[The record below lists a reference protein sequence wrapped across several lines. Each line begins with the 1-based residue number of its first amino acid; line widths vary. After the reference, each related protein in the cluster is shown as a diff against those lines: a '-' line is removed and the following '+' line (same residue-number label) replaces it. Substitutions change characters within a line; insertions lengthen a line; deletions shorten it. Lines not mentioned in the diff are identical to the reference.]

1 MVSRKIKAVEESA
14 THQPRHEM
22 LQVADMVAREKGI
35 ERDEVIVAL
44 ELAILKTAKSK
55 YGNEID
61 VRVQIDRQTGNTIIF
76 RVLTV
81 ADPVENPLIEISPED
96 ALKDH
101 GVLDIGEEIFEI
113 LPPIDF
119 GRMAAQSARQ
129 IIIQKVRDAE
139 RSRQYEE
146 YKERVGDIINGTIKR
161 IEFGN
166 VIVDLGKAEAILRRD
181 DVIPRENFR
190 PGDRVRALITELRPD
205 AKGPMITLSR
215 THPHFMAKLF
225 EQEVPEIYEGI
236 IEIRSVARDSGS
248 RAKIAVCTS
257 DSSIDP
263 VGACVG
269 MRGSRVQ
276 AVVNELQG
284 EKIDIILW
292 SENPAT
298 FVVNALAPAEILK
311 VVIDE
316 EMQRVDVIVPD
327 DQLSL
332 AIGRRGQNVR
342 LASQLTGWSID
353 IVNEVDDTNRRNAE
367 NAQKLGLFIEALAVD
382 DMIGQLLVSEGFS
395 NLEEIA
401 YVDVSEFTNIEGFD
415 EEIAVELQSRAR
427 QYLEQKGE
435 SVRNQCKESGMHQEL
450 IDLTGMTLDIL
461 GALLKNN
468 ILTLDD
474 LGELSADEFLEL
486 LPAGCVTVEAANA
499 MIMAARAHWFA
510 DTEK

>member
-1 MVSRKIKAVEESA
+1 MVSRKIKSAEESVV
-14 THQPRHEM
+14 HQPRHEI

-35 ERDEVIVAL
+35 EKDEVIVAL
-44 ELAILKTAKSK
+44 ELAILKTAKAK

-61 VRVQIDRQTGNTIIF
+61 VRVQIDRQTGDTTIY

-81 ADPVENPLIEISPED
+81 VDSMVNPLVEISVEE
-96 ALKDH
+96 ASEKY
-101 GVLDIGEEIFEI
+101 GTSVVGEELFET

-146 YKERVGDIINGTIKR
+146 YKQRVGDIINGTIKR

-236 IEIRSVARDSGS
+236 IEIKSVARDPGS
-248 RAKIAVCTS
+248 RAKIAVYTS

-276 AVVNELQG
+276 AIVNELQG
-284 EKIDIILW
+284 EKVDIILW
-292 SENPAT
+292 SESSAT

-316 EMQRVDVIVPD
+316 EAQRVDVIVPD

-342 LASQLTGWSID
+342 LASQLTGWNID
-353 IVNEVDDTNRRNAE
+353 IINEADDVTRRNAE
-367 NAQKLGLFIEALAVD
+367 NAQRIALFTKALAVD
-382 DMIGQLLVSEGFS
+382 DMIAQLLVAEGFS
-395 NLEEIA
+395 SLEEIA
-401 YVDVSEFTNIEGFD
+401 FVDVSEFTNIEGFD
-415 EEIAVELQSRAR
+415 EEIAVELQNRAR
-427 QYLEQKGE
+427 GFIEQKGKD
-435 SVRNQCKESGMHQEL
+435 VREQCEKIGMESGLIEL
-450 IDLTGMTLDIL
+450 PGMRADVLEIL
-461 GALLKNN
+461 LESK

-474 LGELSADEFLEL
+474 LGELSADELLDL
-486 LPAGCVTVEAANA
+486 LPSGCLTVEDANA
-499 MIMAARAHWFA
+499 MIMAARAHWFT
-510 DTEK
+510 DSEN